1 MIRGGDAASVVAGEG
16 DTPGRMVGDVNFFL
30 YPYDE
35 EDGEEADDSGKRP
48 IAPAP
53 RLCVGEV
60 DVMIADAKDRGRGLG
75 RATVS
80 AFLQYILRN
89 LGGILAE
96 YRLDG
101 RDEVPHA
108 PAPDREVAL
117 KLLMAK
123 IKADNSGSL
132 ALFKSLGFQ
141 QEGDVNYFGEVK
153 LVLHDLNIIR
163 EMLPDGYSELVYHR
177 PEPNSDATQRLSS

>member
-1 MIRGGDAASVVAGEG
+1 MIRGGDAAAVVAGEV
-16 DTPGRMVGDVNFFL
+16 DTPDRMVGDVNFFL

-35 EDGEEADDSGKRP
+35 EDDEGADGSGGPTSR
-48 IAPAP
+48 AP

-75 RATVS
+75 KATMS

-89 LGGILAE
+89 LDGILAE

-101 RDEVPHA
+101 SDEVPDA
-108 PAPDREVAL
+108 SDREVAL

-153 LVLHDLNIIR
+153 LVLHDLNVIR
-163 EMLPDGYSELVYHR
+163 EKLPDGYSEFVYHR